1 MSLPPLPKNFASAV
15 DLSSLGKPP
24 AEEIATPGIP
34 VTQSNLVTEV
44 LPASNQ
50 KVVILICWSPRSAE
64 AISLL
69 EIMGKFQEADLLPSG
84 EPAWIL
90 GTVNVDTEVQVA
102 QALQIKSVPIA
113 IAIIQEQMVPLFEAV
128 PTPEQIRLVIDKVV
142 GLAAE
147 RGVGQALEKSEA
159 IEVPMEPEEIAAM
172 EAMEKG
178 DLAEAKTHYEK
189 WLARKPGDNL
199 AKLGLAQTELI
210 IRVKDLDPKEV
221 MTLAAANPNEISI
234 QLMAADVEIASGL
247 NKQAFD
253 RLINFIKSNQGDEKK
268 SAREHL
274 LILFALVD
282 PSDPDLISARKELA
296 SALY

>member
-15 DLSSLGKPP
+15 DLSSLGKPAAP
-24 AEEIATPGIP
+24 EVPTPGIA
-34 VTQSNLVTEV
+34 VTQANLVSEV

-50 KVVILICWSPRSAE
+50 KVVILICWSPRSTQ

-69 EIMGKFQEADLLPSG
+69 EVMGKYQEADLLENG

-102 QALQIKSVPIA
+102 QALQIQSVPIA

-147 RGVGQALEKSEA
+147 RGVGQALEKSESP
-159 IEVPMEPEEIAAM
+159 EVPMEPEEIAAM

-178 DLAEAKTHYEK
+178 DLGEAKAHYEK
-189 WLARKPGDNL
+189 WLARKPGDSL

-210 IRVKDLDPKEV
+210 LRVKDLDPKEV
-221 MTLAAANPNEISI
+221 MTFAGANPNEISI
-234 QLMAADVEIASGL
+234 QLKAADVEIASGL
-247 NKQAFD
+247 NKSAFD
-253 RLINFIKSNQGDEKK
+253 RLIRLVKSSQGDEKK
-268 SAREHL
+268 VVREHL
-274 LILFALVD
+274 LVLFALVD
-282 PSDPDLISARKELA
+282 PSDPDLIVARRELA

>member
-24 AEEIATPGIP
+24 APEVPTPGIA
-34 VTQSNLVTEV
+34 VTSTNLVSEV

-50 KVVILICWSPRSAE
+50 KVVILICWSPRSTQ

-69 EIMGKFQEADLLPSG
+69 EVMGKYQSDDLLENG

-90 GTVNVDTEVQVA
+90 GTVNVDVEVQVA
-102 QALQIKSVPIA
+102 QALQIQSVPIA
-113 IAIIQEQMVPLFEAV
+113 IAIIQEQMVPLFEAI
-128 PTPEQIRLVIDKVV
+128 PTPEQIRLVIDKVI

-159 IEVPMEPEEIAAM
+159 PEVPMEPEEIAAM

-210 IRVKDLDPKEV
+210 LRVKDLDPKEV
-221 MTLAAANPNEISI
+221 MTLAGANPNEISI
-234 QLMAADVEIASGL
+234 QLKAADVEIASGL
-247 NKQAFD
+247 NKSAFD
-253 RLINFIKSNQGDEKK
+253 RLIGLVKTSQGDEKK
-268 SAREHL
+268 IVREHL
-274 LILFALVD
+274 LSLFALVD
-282 PSDPDLISARKELA
+282 PSDPDLIAARRELA

>member
-15 DLSSLGKPP
+15 DLSSLGKP
-24 AEEIATPGIP
+24 ATPPVQTPGTT
-34 VTQSNLVTEV
+34 VTQANLISEI

-50 KVVILICWSPRSAE
+50 KVVILICWSPRSAQ
-64 AISLL
+64 ATSLL
-69 EIMGKFQEADLLPSG
+69 EVMGTYQEADLLENG

-90 GTVNVDTEVQVA
+90 GTVNVDVEVEVSK
-102 QALQIKSVPIA
+102 ALQIQSVPIA

>member
-15 DLSSLGKPP
+15 DLSSLGKPATP
-24 AEEIATPGIP
+24 PIQTPGIP
-34 VTQSNLVTEV
+34 VTQANLISEV

-50 KVVILICWSPRSAE
+50 KVVILICWSPRSAQATE
-64 AISLL
+64 LL
-69 EIMGKFQEADLLPSG
+69 EVMGRYQEADLLENG

-90 GTVNVDTEVQVA
+90 GTVNVDSEVQVA
-102 QALQIKSVPIA
+102 QALQIQSVPIA

-159 IEVPMEPEEIAAM
+159 IEVPMEAEEIAAM

-178 DLAEAKTHYEK
+178 DLEEAKAHYEK

-221 MTLAAANPNEISI
+221 MTLALANPNEISI
-234 QLMAADVEIASGL
+234 QLKAADVEIASGL
-247 NKQAFD
+247 NKLAFD
-253 RLINFIKSNQGDEKK
+253 RLINLVKSSQGDEKK
-268 SAREHL
+268 VVREHL
-274 LILFALVD
+274 LTLFALVD
-282 PSDPDLISARKELA
+282 PSDPDLIAARKELA

>member
-15 DLSSLGKPP
+15 DLSSLGKP
-24 AEEIATPGIP
+24 ATEAIATPGIA
-34 VTQSNLVTEV
+34 VNQENLIAEI

-50 KVVILICWSPRSAE
+50 KVVILICWSPRSAQ

-69 EIMGKFQEADLLPSG
+69 EVVGKYHEADLLENG

-102 QALQIKSVPIA
+102 QALQIQSVPIA

-128 PTPEQIRLVIDKVV
+128 PTPEQIRLVIDKVI

-147 RGVGQALEKSEA
+147 RGVGQALAKSEVMEA
-159 IEVPMEPEEIAAM
+159 PMEPEEIAAM
-172 EAMEKG
+172 EALEKS
-178 DLAEAKTHYEK
+178 DLPGAKAQYEK
-189 WLARKPGDNL
+189 WLARKPGDAL

-210 IRVKDLDPKEV
+210 IRVKDL
-221 MTLAAANPNEISI
+221 NPNEIMTLAGSIPNEITI
-234 QLMAADVEIASGL
+234 QLKAADVEIASGL
-247 NKQAFD
+247 NKEAFA
-253 RLINFIKSNQGDEKK
+253 RLIRFVKTSEGDEKK
-268 SAREHL
+268 VAREHL
-274 LILFALVD
+274 LQLFALVD
-282 PSDPDLISARKELA
+282 PADPDLIAARKELA

>member
-15 DLSSLGKPP
+15 DLSSLGKPAP
-24 AEEIATPGIP
+24 EAVATPGIA
-34 VTQSNLVTEV
+34 VNQENLIAEI

-50 KVVILICWSPRSAE
+50 KVVILICWSPRSAQ

-69 EIMGKFQEADLLPSG
+69 EVVGKYHEADLLENG

-102 QALQIKSVPIA
+102 QALQIQSVPIA

-128 PTPEQIRLVIDKVV
+128 PTPEQIRLVIDKVI

-147 RGVGQALEKSEA
+147 RGVGQALAKSEVMEA
-159 IEVPMEPEEIAAM
+159 PMEPEEIAAM
-172 EAMEKG
+172 EALEKS
-178 DLAEAKTHYEK
+178 DLPGAKAQYEK
-189 WLARKPGDNL
+189 WLARKPGDAL

-210 IRVKDLDPKEV
+210 IRVKDLDPNEV
-221 MTLAAANPNEISI
+221 MTLAGSNPNEITI
-234 QLMAADVEIASGL
+234 QLKAADVEIASGL
-247 NKQAFD
+247 NKEAFA
-253 RLINFIKSNQGDEKK
+253 RMIRFVKTSEGDEKK
-268 SAREHL
+268 VAREHL
-274 LILFALVD
+274 LQLFALVD
-282 PSDPDLISARKELA
+282 PADPDLIAARKELA

>member
-15 DLSSLGKPP
+15 DLSSLGKPAAP
-24 AEEIATPGIP
+24 EIPTPGIA
-34 VTQSNLVTEV
+34 VTQANLVSEV

-50 KVVILICWSPRSAE
+50 RVVILICWSPRSTQ

-69 EIMGKFQEADLLPSG
+69 EVMGKYQEADLLENG

-102 QALQIKSVPIA
+102 QALQIQSVPIA

-147 RGVGQALEKSEA
+147 RGVGKALEKSEA
-159 IEVPMEPEEIAAM
+159 PEVPMEPEEIAAM

-178 DLAEAKTHYEK
+178 DLGEAKAHYEK
-189 WLARKPGDNL
+189 WLARKPGDSL
-199 AKLGLAQTELI
+199 AKLGLAQTDLI
-210 IRVKDLDPKEV
+210 LRVKDLDPKEV
-221 MTLAAANPNEISI
+221 MTLAGANPNEISI
-234 QLMAADVEIASGL
+234 QLKAADVEIASGL
-247 NKQAFD
+247 NKSAFD
-253 RLINFIKSNQGDEKK
+253 RLIRLVKLSQGDEKK
-268 SAREHL
+268 VVREHL
-274 LILFALVD
+274 LVLFALVD
-282 PSDPDLISARKELA
+282 PSDPDLIVARRELA

>member
-24 AEEIATPGIP
+24 APEVPTPGIA
-34 VTQSNLVTEV
+34 VTSANLVSEV

-50 KVVILICWSPRSAE
+50 KVVILICWSPRSTQ

-69 EIMGKFQEADLLPSG
+69 EVMGKYQAADLLENG

-90 GTVNVDTEVQVA
+90 GTVNVDVEVQVA
-102 QALQIKSVPIA
+102 QALQIQSVPIA
-113 IAIIQEQMVPLFEAV
+113 IAIIQEQMVPLFEAI
-128 PTPEQIRLVIDKVV
+128 PTPDQIRLVIDKVI

-159 IEVPMEPEEIAAM
+159 PEVPMEPEEIAAM

-178 DLAEAKTHYEK
+178 ELAEAKTHYEK

-210 IRVKDLDPKEV
+210 LRVKDLDPKEV
-221 MTLAAANPNEISI
+221 MTLAGANPNEISI
-234 QLMAADVEIASGL
+234 QLKAADVEIASGL
-247 NKQAFD
+247 NKSAFD
-253 RLINFIKSNQGDEKK
+253 RLIGLVKASQGDEKK
-268 SAREHL
+268 IVREHL
-274 LILFALVD
+274 LTLFALVD
-282 PSDPDLISARKELA
+282 PSDPDLIVARRELA

>member
-15 DLSSLGKPP
+15 DLSSLGKP
-24 AEEIATPGIP
+24 ATSPVQIPGVE
-34 VTQSNLVTEV
+34 VTQANLISEI

-50 KVVILICWSPRSAE
+50 KVVILICWSPRSAQ
-64 AISLL
+64 ATTLL
-69 EIMGKFQEADLLPSG
+69 EVIGTYQEADLLENG

-90 GTVNVDTEVQVA
+90 GTVNVDVEVEVSK
-102 QALQIKSVPIA
+102 ALQIQSVPIA
-113 IAIIQEQMVPLFEAV
+113 IAIIQEQMVPLFEEV

-147 RGVGQALEKSEA
+147 RGVGLALNKSEA
-159 IEVPMEPEEIAAM
+159 FETPMEPEEIAAM

-221 MTLAAANPNEISI
+221 MTLAAANPNEVSI

-274 LILFALVD
+274 LVLFALVD

>member
-15 DLSSLGKPP
+15 DLSSLGKPATP
-24 AEEIATPGIP
+24 PIQTPGIP
-34 VTQSNLVTEV
+34 VTQANLISEV

-50 KVVILICWSPRSAE
+50 KVVILICWSPRSAQATE
-64 AISLL
+64 LL
-69 EIMGKFQEADLLPSG
+69 EVMGRYQEADLLENG

-90 GTVNVDTEVQVA
+90 GTVNVDSEVQVA
-102 QALQIKSVPIA
+102 QALQIQSVPIA

-159 IEVPMEPEEIAAM
+159 IEVPMEAEEIAAM

-178 DLAEAKTHYEK
+178 DLEEAKAHYEK

-221 MTLAAANPNEISI
+221 MTLALANPNEISI
-234 QLMAADVEIASGL
+234 QLKAADVEIASGL
-247 NKQAFD
+247 NKLAFN
-253 RLINFIKSNQGDEKK
+253 RLISLVKSSQGDEKK
-268 SAREHL
+268 VVREHL
-274 LILFALVD
+274 LTLFALVD
-282 PSDPDLISARKELA
+282 PSDPDLIAARKELA

>member
-15 DLSSLGKPP
+15 DLSSLGKPAAP
-24 AEEIATPGIP
+24 EIPTPGIAI
-34 VTQSNLVTEV
+34 TQANLVSEV

-50 KVVILICWSPRSAE
+50 KVVILICWSPRSTQ

-69 EIMGKFQEADLLPSG
+69 EVMGKYQEADLLENG

-102 QALQIKSVPIA
+102 QALQIQSVPIA

-159 IEVPMEPEEIAAM
+159 PEVPMEPEEIAAM

-178 DLAEAKTHYEK
+178 DLGEAKAHYEK
-189 WLARKPGDNL
+189 WLARKPGDSL

-210 IRVKDLDPKEV
+210 LRVKDLDPKEV
-221 MTLAAANPNEISI
+221 MTLAGANPNEISI
-234 QLMAADVEIASGL
+234 QLKAADVEIASGL
-247 NKQAFD
+247 NKSAFD
-253 RLINFIKSNQGDEKK
+253 RLIRLVKSSQGDEKK
-268 SAREHL
+268 VVREHL
-274 LILFALVD
+274 LVLFALVD
-282 PSDPDLISARKELA
+282 PSDPDLIVARRELA

>member
-15 DLSSLGKPP
+15 DLSSLGKPAAP
-24 AEEIATPGIP
+24 EVPTPGIA
-34 VTQSNLVTEV
+34 VTQANLVSEV

-50 KVVILICWSPRSAE
+50 KVVILICWSPRSTQ

-69 EIMGKFQEADLLPSG
+69 EVMGKYQEADLLENG

-102 QALQIKSVPIA
+102 QALQIQSAPIA

-159 IEVPMEPEEIAAM
+159 PEVPMEPEEIAAM

-178 DLAEAKTHYEK
+178 DLGEAKAHYEK
-189 WLARKPGDNL
+189 WLARKPGDSL

-210 IRVKDLDPKEV
+210 LRVKDLDPKEV
-221 MTLAAANPNEISI
+221 MTLAGANPNEISI
-234 QLMAADVEIASGL
+234 QLKAADVEIASGL
-247 NKQAFD
+247 NKSAFD
-253 RLINFIKSNQGDEKK
+253 RLIRLVKSSQGDEKK
-268 SAREHL
+268 VVREHL
-274 LILFALVD
+274 LVLFALVD
-282 PSDPDLISARKELA
+282 PSDPDLIVARRELA

>member
-24 AEEIATPGIP
+24 APEVPTPGIA
-34 VTQSNLVTEV
+34 VTSANLVSEV

-50 KVVILICWSPRSAE
+50 KVVILICWSPRSTQ

-69 EIMGKFQEADLLPSG
+69 EVMGKYQAADLLENG

-90 GTVNVDTEVQVA
+90 GTVNVDVEVQVA
-102 QALQIKSVPIA
+102 QALQIQSVPIA
-113 IAIIQEQMVPLFEAV
+113 IAIIQEQMVPLFEAI
-128 PTPEQIRLVIDKVV
+128 PTPEQIRLVIDKVI

-159 IEVPMEPEEIAAM
+159 PEVPMEPEEIAAM

-178 DLAEAKTHYEK
+178 ELAEAKTHYEK

-210 IRVKDLDPKEV
+210 LRVKDLDPKEV
-221 MTLAAANPNEISI
+221 MTLAGANPNEISI
-234 QLMAADVEIASGL
+234 QLKAADVEIASGL
-247 NKQAFD
+247 NKSAFD
-253 RLINFIKSNQGDEKK
+253 RLIGLVKASQGDEKK
-268 SAREHL
+268 IVREHL
-274 LILFALVD
+274 LTLFALVD
-282 PSDPDLISARKELA
+282 PSDPDLIVARRELA